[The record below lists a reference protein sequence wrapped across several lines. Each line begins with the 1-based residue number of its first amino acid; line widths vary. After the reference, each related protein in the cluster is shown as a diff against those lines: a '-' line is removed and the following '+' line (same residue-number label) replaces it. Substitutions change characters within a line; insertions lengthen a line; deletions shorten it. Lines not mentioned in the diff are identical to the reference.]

1 MLLDRPARVLYR
13 HHQDLYLPMLT
24 LATEYRW
31 LVRAGVIFV
40 AAAFARVVL
49 TRPSI
54 LAALGL

>member
-13 HHQDLYLPMLT
+13 HHRDLYLPMLT
-24 LATEYRW
+24 FATEYRW
-31 LVRAGVIFV
+31 LVRVGVILV
-40 AAAFARVVL
+40 AAAFGRFLL